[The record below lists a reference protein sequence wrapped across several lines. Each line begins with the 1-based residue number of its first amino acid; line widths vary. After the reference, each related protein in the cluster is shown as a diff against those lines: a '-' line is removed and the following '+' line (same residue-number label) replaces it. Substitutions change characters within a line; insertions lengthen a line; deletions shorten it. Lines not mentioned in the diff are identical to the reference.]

1 MTVDTAAKRRADG
14 SFRVNGAVMPL
25 RFAIDACGWT
35 RMSGGIDDLAQVAA
49 AAEASRAVRIRQ
61 LHSGRLRFSTH
72 TLGEGDNFV
81 GFAHTNVAIA
91 TSENWSGSTIG
102 ITAAMRAT
110 GHVRA
115 LGHVLGDGT
124 IAVGSG
130 RSDMSIFIPGGQTCL
145 GVQVSLAE
153 FQAACALM
161 QLPMADLDRHASCI
175 RQVPEIRLAEF
186 RAYFLRLKN
195 TPHDVAFES
204 PAARRQGAA
213 RQLAR
218 LLLGEPRQA
227 KALPIRAVRLRA
239 IRRVNDIVTAD
250 PQRAYSLAELCAVAC
265 VSPRTLEYA
274 FYEHYGV
281 APLAFVRAL
290 RLHEVWRLLRR
301 DQARVT
307 DAALICGFTHLGK
320 FSADFRRQFGLLPSE
335 LSRPLRASRPRPP
348 RRKRFHGCVATIAEL
363 G

>member
-1 MTVDTAAKRRADG
+1 MRRADR
-14 SFRVNGAVMPL
+14 SRRVDGGVMPL
-25 RFAIDACGWT
+25 SLAIDGCGWT
-35 RMSGGIDDLAQVAA
+35 RMTGGIDDLTQVAA
-49 AAEASRAVRIRQ
+49 AADASRAVRIRQ

-81 GFAHTNVAIA
+81 GFAHASVAIA

-102 ITAAMRAT
+102 ITAAMNGVGR
-110 GHVRA
+110 VQA
-115 LGHVLGDGT
+115 LGHALDDAT

-130 RSDMSIFIPGGQTCL
+130 RSDMSIFIPSDQTCL

-161 QLPMADLDRHASCI
+161 QLPVPDLDRHGSCI
-175 RQVPEIRLAEF
+175 KQVSEGRLADF
-186 RAYFLRLKN
+186 RAYFLRLKK
-195 TPHDVAFES
+195 TPSDVAFES
-204 PAARRQGAA
+204 PAARCQSAA

-218 LLLGEPRQA
+218 LLLGEPKQA
-227 KALPIRAVRLRA
+227 KSLPIPAARLRA
-239 IRRVNDIVTAD
+239 VRRVNDVVTAD
-250 PQRAYSLAELCAVAC
+250 PQRAYSLADLCEIAC

-281 APLAFVRAL
+281 SPLAFVRAL

-301 DQARVT
+301 DEARVT

-335 LSRPLRASRPRPP
+335 LSRLLRAPRP
-348 RRKRFHGCVATIAEL
+348 KRPSPSRVPHSMATIAEL